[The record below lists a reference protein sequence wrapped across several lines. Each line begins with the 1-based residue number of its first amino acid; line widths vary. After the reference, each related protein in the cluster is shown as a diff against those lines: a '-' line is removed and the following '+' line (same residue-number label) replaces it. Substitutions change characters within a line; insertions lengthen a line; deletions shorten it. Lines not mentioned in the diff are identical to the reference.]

1 MTRQTN
7 ASILF
12 VDDDINILLS
22 LKRLVYDMNLEVHT
36 AITAEEGLDI
46 LRKVTLILLSQI
58 KVCQALMVMNSWEKL
73 LLNSP
78 TP

>member
-58 KVCQALMVMNSWEKL
+58 KVCQA
-73 LLNSP
+73 
-78 TP
+78 